1 MFVISV
7 TTDDVTEHGFCTT
20 HPDFAKF
27 LVRVTCAV
35 AWASHDPGPRC
46 SDGFSFVDDDM
57 FVRYWPLKD
66 SASTS
71 GTSTVSDS
79 PLDSTDSAPQCMLR
93 LTHRGQH
100 WTQAESDVSALA
112 YLLEKHF
119 FHRKCPFAGNYAGNV
134 EWHFFIWR
142 IPHSTIPFIAYI
154 WFNSVFAVA
163 PWYKGNLWSLY
174 FSVRIEDM
182 PCFPVVSTHWVII
195 MCQPVDSTL
204 LGKLG

>member
-1 MFVISV
+1 MDLAPHI
-7 TTDDVTEHGFCTT
+7 GTT
-20 HPDFAKF
+20 HPDFTKF
-27 LVRVTCAV
+27 LVRVTYAV
-35 AWASHDPGPRC
+35 ASASHGPGPRC

-79 PLDSTDSAPQCMLR
+79 PLDSRDSAPQCMLR

-100 WTQAESDVSALA
+100 CTQAESDVSALA

-134 EWHFFIWR
+134 E
-142 IPHSTIPFIAYI
+142 
-154 WFNSVFAVA
+154 
-163 PWYKGNLWSLY
+163 
-174 FSVRIEDM
+174 
-182 PCFPVVSTHWVII
+182 
-195 MCQPVDSTL
+195 
-204 LGKLG
+204 

>member
-7 TTDDVTEHGFCTT
+7 TTDDVTEHGFSTT

-27 LVRVTCAV
+27 LVRATYAV

-79 PLDSTDSAPQCMLR
+79 PLDSTDSAPQCILR

-119 FHRKCPFAGNYAGNV
+119 STENVLLLVIIAGNV
-134 EWHFFIWR
+134 EWHFFICR
-142 IPHSTIPFIAYI
+142 IPHCTIPFIA
-154 WFNSVFAVA
+154 SCMV
-163 PWYKGNLWSLY
+163 
-174 FSVRIEDM
+174 
-182 PCFPVVSTHWVII
+182 
-195 MCQPVDSTL
+195 
-204 LGKLG
+204 

>member
-7 TTDDVTEHGFCTT
+7 TTDDVTEHGFSTT

-27 LVRVTCAV
+27 LVRVTYAV

-46 SDGFSFVDDDM
+46 LDGFSFVDDDM
-57 FVRYWPLKD
+57 FVHYWPLKD

-79 PLDSTDSAPQCMLR
+79 PLHSTDSAPQCMLR

-119 FHRKCPFAGNYAGNV
+119 FHRKCPFAGNYCRQCRMTFLYLQNST
-134 EWHFFIWR
+134 FY
-142 IPHSTIPFIAYI
+142 HSFYSFMYGLTLILLLHCDTRVTY
-154 WFNSVFAVA
+154 
-163 PWYKGNLWSLY
+163 
-174 FSVRIEDM
+174 D
-182 PCFPVVSTHWVII
+182 PCTFQWGLRTCLPSQWCRLI
-195 MCQPVDSTL
+195 
-204 LGKLG
+204 G